1 MEIISDIEYNKY
13 LLNTLDNN
21 NVIFNDNLLLDL
33 YMTLLSLNSHNYRDD
48 IYTKEVETI
57 ESFLRK

>member
-48 IYTKEVETI
+48 IK
-57 ESFLRK
+57 